1 LTYPIEVVTVIDHR
15 KASLKT
21 PMTPPHTSLSR
32 RSFVVSTATVLSS
45 LRLASQEPANS
56 SGLHSLHLCPKSSKV
71 AKKLLAMDVRD
82 LTTAAFDMRLTLHCL
97 QGLANRNQ
105 PVLYLIQDRWDE
117 IWLDWLRERG
127 DVESVQMLE
136 VGEVFDRFLP
146 LATRMFITDPRIPA
160 SVNVATMLA
169 AVTDGIVA
177 TPGTAAQYNLPA
189 GALPDSNKVG
199 LDLRTKH
206 WKRDLDAY
214 RWVHSEIGDKLSR
227 QAIAFL
233 DPATTALRDYLVEFR
248 IPILWIAGADDEA
261 TNPQSAPVEELDF
274 AREILMKWPTNIPC
288 LGWPGN
294 GVGREFGIGEW
305 DGVRLV
311 SECGK
316 FELCSAYD
324 GYSPTVG
331 NLSVHSGT
339 TAQLKQKPAPK
350 LKLEKDKVYFSFIRS
365 DGDGLNFLRHYYKK
379 LFDDPQHGTVPMGW
393 ELGPLSTDCMP
404 DIVDY
409 FYKHARPGD
418 YFVNALTGVGYI
430 HEDNFADN
438 FPPEQTQQILERFR
452 ELSGEYRGRIDSTI
466 LTTLAEMEPSRLEFL
481 AGMDGITAVFA
492 NYGRTHIT
500 NSQNLLTR
508 AAGKPVFRALNATKV
523 GDLTFTPAG
532 RRAAERDVID
542 EVRRL
547 TPPGRPT
554 FLYVFLANW
563 LTHMEMATNIARGL
577 GSNYICVRPDQL
589 VDLYNQA

>member
-1 LTYPIEVVTVIDHR
+1 
-15 KASLKT
+15 
-21 PMTPPHTSLSR
+21 M
-32 RSFVVSTATVLSS
+32 
-45 LRLASQEPANS
+45 LASPERAQAS
-56 SGLHSLHLCPKSSKV
+56 DLHSLHLCPKSGKP
-71 AKKLLAMDVRD
+71 ARKLFAMDLRD
-82 LTTAAFDMRLTLHCL
+82 LTTDAFDMRLTLHCL
-97 QGLANRNQ
+97 QGLANRTE
-105 PVLYLIQDRWDE
+105 PALYLIQDRWDE

-127 DVESVQMLE
+127 DVDSVQMLE

-146 LATRMFITDPRIPA
+146 VANRMFITDPRIPA

-169 AVTDGIVA
+169 AVTGGIVA
-177 TPGTAAQYNLPA
+177 TPVTAAQYSLPA
-189 GALPDSNKVG
+189 GAYPDSSKVG
-199 LDLRTKH
+199 LDLRSKH

-214 RWVHSEIGDKLSR
+214 RWVYSEIGDKLSR
-227 QAIAFL
+227 QGIAFL

-261 TNPQSAPVEELDF
+261 QNPQSVPVEELDF

-288 LGWPGN
+288 MGWPGN
-294 GVGREFGIGEW
+294 GTGREFGIGEW
-305 DGVRLV
+305 DGVRLA

-324 GYSPTVG
+324 GYSPTVS

-350 LKLEKDKVYFSFIRS
+350 VKLETGKVYFSFIRS

-393 ELGPLSTDCMP
+393 QLGPLSSDCMP
-404 DIVDY
+404 DIIDY

-438 FPPEQTQQILERFR
+438 FPADEKQKILERFR
-452 ELSGEYRGRIDSTI
+452 DLSGEYMTRIDSTI
-466 LTTLAEMEPSRLEFL
+466 LVTFAEMEPSRLEFL
-481 AGMDGITAVFA
+481 AGTDGARAVFA
-492 NYGRTHIT
+492 NYGRTHVT
-500 NSQNLLTR
+500 NSQNLIAK
-508 AAGKPVFRALNATKV
+508 AAGKPVFRAMNATKV

-542 EVRRL
+542 EVRRF
-547 TPPGRPT
+547 TPAGRPT
-554 FLYVFLANW
+554 YLYVFLANW
-563 LTHMEMATNIARGL
+563 FTHMEMATNIAKGL
-577 GSNYICVRPDQL
+577 GPDYVCVRPDQL